1 MGPEEAPPRT
11 RNDNMANPEL
21 ENYVK
26 VKTLDEIA
34 IHHQTDKASQFSRTW
49 AKPHD
54 YCRHLE
60 RFFAPMRD
68 HPLKL
73 LEIGVG
79 GGESI
84 RTWLEYFPN
93 AHVVGVDLVEKTN
106 TWNTPGSKLHHRY
119 KFCQGDQSSKTF
131 WECFIADF
139 GKNWDI
145 IIDDGSHT
153 GEHIITTF
161 YALWP
166 HVMSGGLYEV
176 EDLAAAPGA
185 AAWLRNLSV
194 DAQQGASE
202 IDSIYFSKEL
212 AIIRKA

>member
-1 MGPEEAPPRT
+1 
-11 RNDNMANPEL
+11 MANPEL

-26 VKTLDEIA
+26 RQTLDDIA
-34 IHHQTDKASQFSRTW
+34 IRHETDKASRFSRTY

-68 HPLKL
+68 KPIKL

-84 RTWLEYFPN
+84 RTWLEYFPC
-93 AHVVGVDLVEKTN
+93 ASVVGVDMVEKTN
-106 TWNTPGSKLHHRY
+106 TWNTPHSTLHHRY
-119 KFCQGDQSSKTF
+119 EFCQGDQSSKIF
-131 WECFIADF
+131 WQCFIADF
-139 GKNWDI
+139 GKNWDV
-145 IIDDGSHT
+145 IIDDGSHV

-166 HVMSGGLYEV
+166 HVSSGGIYEI
-176 EDLAAAPGA
+176 EDLIAAPGA
-185 AAWLRNLSV
+185 AAWLRSM
-194 DAQQGASE
+194 SE
-202 IDSIYFSKEL
+202 GVHLGWSDIDSLHFSQEL
-212 AIIRKA
+212 AILVKR